1 MISSTLSTD
10 VARLAAQP
18 QASRQ
23 RSLFLRASLFTKT
36 PLRALLATGALIICY
51 LFNATAYAADAE
63 ADPAE
68 ATMKQLIAQVSTD
81 LDQLHKANRIGDRAA
96 LEQLIRNDIIPSI
109 DKERL
114 TRRVFRQYWSQVEK
128 AGRGA
133 DAQERVI
140 QSLVR
145 TYAVALQNY
154 SGDTISLVSVAPR
167 DKGSVAKTRLRR
179 PSGET
184 IQIDFNLA
192 KTGDRWLVNDMAV
205 DGIVISL
212 TLFNAIKPVIE
223 QQGLDQA
230 LNSLAEVDVNQK
242 AEDQKADGTQKPK
255 K

>member
-1 MISSTLSTD
+1 MITPALSTAIAGFAAD
-10 VARLAAQP
+10 QPVARQRV
-18 QASRQ
+18 AS
-23 RSLFLRASLFTKT
+23 SL
-36 PLRALLATGALIICY
+36 PMRALLAAGALVICS
-51 LFNATAYAADAE
+51 LFNVVHAADAN
-63 ADPAE
+63 PAE
-68 ATMKQLIAQVSTD
+68 ATMKQLITQVSSD
-81 LDQLHKANRIGDRAA
+81 LDKLYKANRVGDRAA
-96 LEQLIRNDIIPSI
+96 LEQLINNDIIPSI

-114 TRRVFRQYWSQVEK
+114 TRRVFRQYWAQVEK
-128 AGRGA
+128 AGKGA
-133 DAQERVI
+133 DAQERVM

-154 SGDTISLVSVAPR
+154 SGDTISLVSVVPR

-192 KTGDRWLVNDMAV
+192 QTGDRWLINDMAV
-205 DGIVISL
+205 DGIVVSL
-212 TLFNAIKPVIE
+212 TLFNAIKPVID

-255 K
+255 KD